1 MGGEFIEYVAR
12 ITEDVV
18 LIEFLKHEE
27 VAEQARR
34 LLLKKF

>member
-18 LIEFLKHEE
+18 LIEFLKREE